1 MPVINFNYHDLCSL
15 IGEEVPKKTLIERIP
30 MIGSDMHDTDG
41 EEDDM
46 SVEFFPDRPD
56 LYNVEGL
63 ARGLRA
69 FLDIEP
75 GMYEYDVEE
84 TDIDVFVDES
94 VKDVRPIF
102 RCAAVFDVE
111 IDDTLLKSIMEAQ
124 EKLHITIGR
133 KRSKLAIG
141 VHDLDKVTP
150 PFTYKAVKPK
160 DIRFVPLTKDEEWDL
175 EEILEKHEKGVGYR
189 HLLDGYDRY
198 PIITDANGDVLSF
211 PPIINGAL
219 TTVTTETRNLFIDVT
234 GYDVK
239 AVKGALDILCTAM
252 AERGGSI
259 ATVVMHDGDE
269 EYLSPDF
276 SPSSWQYSA
285 SKCAAFLGLPLTPE
299 EQVMSLR
306 RMGMDAL
313 AEGDTI
319 HVEVPC
325 TRLDIMHESD
335 IFEDVATGYGYENFG
350 KQEKKLS
357 QTTGGLMPITSL
369 SESLRDVMVGMG
381 FTEVTT
387 LTLSNEREEYEISGL
402 PELKPVTVM
411 NPITEDHTCLRS
423 YLTPSLMRIFRRNK
437 HRDLPQRI
445 FEVGDVI
452 VDAKRRRHL
461 CAMVMHSKTS
471 FTEIKSY
478 AEAVLREMGIE
489 YSIVASEYPTFIPG
503 RGAEVI
509 VGGKTVGFFGEM
521 APKVITDFDIT
532 HPIIMFELDISEFA
546 ESRSGSIM

>member
-1 MPVINFNYHDLCSL
+1 
-15 IGEEVPKKTLIERIP
+15 
-30 MIGSDMHDTDG
+30 
-41 EEDDM
+41 
-46 SVEFFPDRPD
+46 
-56 LYNVEGL
+56 VEGL

-84 TDIDVFVDES
+84 TDIDVFIDES
-94 VKDVRPIF
+94 VKSVRPVF

-141 VHDLDKVTP
+141 VHDLDKITP

-198 PIITDANGDVLSF
+198 PIITDANGEVLSF

-234 GYDVK
+234 GFDVK

-259 ATVVMHDGDE
+259 ATVVMHDNGE
-269 EYLSPDF
+269 EYLSPDLT
-276 SPSSWQYSA
+276 PSSWQFSA
-285 SKCAAFLGLPLTPE
+285 SKCASFLGLPLTPE
-299 EQVMSLR
+299 DQVMSLR

-319 HVEVPC
+319 HVEVPS

-350 KQEKKLS
+350 KSEKKLS
-357 QTTGGLMPITSL
+357 QTTGGLMPITAL
-369 SESLRDVMVGMG
+369 SDSLRDVMVGMG

-452 VDAKRRRHL
+452 VDAKRRKHL
-461 CAMVMHSKTS
+461 CTMVMHSKTS

-478 AEAVLREMGIE
+478 TEAVLREMGIE
-489 YSIVASEYPTFIPG
+489 YTIVASEYPTFIPG
-503 RGAEVI
+503 RGAEV
-509 VGGKTVGFFGEM
+509 VVDGKTVGFFGEM
-521 APKVITDFDIT
+521 APKVITDFEIT
-532 HPIIMFELDISEFA
+532 HPIIMFEMDISGFA
-546 ESRSGSIM
+546 DSRSGSIM